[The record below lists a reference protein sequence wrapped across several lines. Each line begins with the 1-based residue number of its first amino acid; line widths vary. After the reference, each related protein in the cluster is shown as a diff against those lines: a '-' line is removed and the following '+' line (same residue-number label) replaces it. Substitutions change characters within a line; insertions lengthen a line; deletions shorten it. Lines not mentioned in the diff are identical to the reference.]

1 MISNANITQFNK
13 YESSK
18 KLITNDQIPN
28 STEKDKKVNKV
39 ENIKL
44 CQKISFKNSTKI
56 LPETGENNQYLAWMG
71 ILLSMLGLNGL
82 VVRRKKKM
90 K

>member
-1 MISNANITQFNK
+1 
-13 YESSK
+13 
-18 KLITNDQIPN
+18 
-28 STEKDKKVNKV
+28 
-39 ENIKL
+39 
-44 CQKISFKNSTKI
+44 
-56 LPETGENNQYLAWMG
+56 MG